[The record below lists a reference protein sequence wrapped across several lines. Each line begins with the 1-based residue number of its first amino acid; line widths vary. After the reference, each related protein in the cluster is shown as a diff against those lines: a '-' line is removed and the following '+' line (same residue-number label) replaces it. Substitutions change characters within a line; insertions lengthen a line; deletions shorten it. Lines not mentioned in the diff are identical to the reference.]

1 MRIRRVPIRTLLV
14 SALLA
19 AAVVARADAPMTQL
33 NVEVKTQSGRPI
45 DRASVI
51 VRFLEGRSIAKLG
64 KHIRTTFE
72 LRTNQEGQ
80 VRVPAIPQGKIRIQV
95 IAKGYQTFGQIYDI
109 KEEEK
114 LIPITLNPPQQQY
127 SAHDQAQK

>member
-1 MRIRRVPIRTLLV
+1 MRTWVQRIRV
-14 SALLA
+14 SVLCALLA
-19 AAVVARADAPMTQL
+19 VAVVARADAPMTQL
-33 NVEVKTQSGRPI
+33 NIEIKTQSGRPI

-64 KHIRTTFE
+64 KHVRTTFE

-95 IAKGYQTFGQIYDI
+95 IAKGFQTFGQIFDVT
-109 KEEEK
+109 EEEK
-114 LIPITLNPPQQQY
+114 EIPITLNPPQQQY
-127 SAHDQAQK
+127 SSHQ